1 MAVVTDVQC
10 VMDWLAETVCPK
22 VELKLPPEDW
32 RDVDAADYA
41 YELVHPA
48 VHGMYWPTGPQM
60 VAPPYL
66 FSHPG
71 ILVQVADGEDSVAE
85 RAQTMTVRMHLS
97 AWNPGLHGRD
107 VWVPSDGP
115 GGGYVRREADEFA
128 PSYDDGWRDAWSFVD
143 VLVRELR
150 NARDVGGLS
159 IDRSR
164 PVRFGPYSE
173 QGAIP
178 DLYPFWFVW
187 VEATFVRGQA
197 SPTFLQDYL

>member
-1 MAVVTDVQC
+1 MAIVTDVQC
-10 VMDWLAETVCPK
+10 VMDWLAEEVCPR

-41 YELVHPA
+41 YQLVHPA

-66 FSHPG
+66 FQHPG
-71 ILVQVADGEDSVAE
+71 ILVQVTDGEDSVAE
-85 RAQTMTVRMHLS
+85 RTQTMTVRMHLS

-150 NARDVGGLS
+150 NASDVGGLS
-159 IDRSR
+159 VDRSR

-173 QGAIP
+173 QGSIP
-178 DLYPFWFVW
+178 DLYPFWFAW
-187 VEATFVRGQA
+187 VEVALYRGQA
-197 SPTFLQDYL
+197 SPNFLQDYL